1 MADEIN
7 GTSRQS
13 TVASRRQSVTL
24 RNNIT
29 DTALIF
35 EGGGMRASY
44 TSGFLNTLLENSLY
58 FDYAA
63 GISAGASNTVNY
75 LSRDTKRAKKSFVDL
90 VLEPEFGGWRSF
102 IKGEG
107 YFRAHYIYEETHY
120 PDAALPLDFET
131 FKSNPARLRIGAF
144 EMDNGRMHYF
154 TKNDI
159 NTVHDLA
166 KIVRSSSTLPIFML
180 PTRFQGKTYLD
191 GGLNSGIA
199 LDIAKKD
206 GYKKFFIVL
215 SRPRG
220 FRKAPFKLPVIIKA
234 YFRKQPHLADS
245 LLNSHKKYNQTLDE
259 LEELENEGRAFLVC
273 PETMPVTSM
282 ETNYAKLEE
291 SYKLGYAQGK
301 RDLPHWKEFLEVK

>member
-1 MADEIN
+1 M
-7 GTSRQS
+7 
-13 TVASRRQSVTL
+13 TL
-24 RNNIT
+24 VNNIT
-29 DTALIF
+29 DAALIF

-44 TSGFLNTLLENSLY
+44 TSGFLNTLLENGLY
-58 FDYAA
+58 FDYVA

-102 IKGEG
+102 FRGEG

-131 FKSNPARLRIGAF
+131 FMANPARLRIGAF
-144 EMDNGRMHYF
+144 EMGSGRMHYF
-154 TKNDI
+154 TKKDI
-159 NTVHDLA
+159 NTVRDLV
-166 KIVRSSSTLPIFML
+166 KIVRASSTLPFFML
-180 PTRFQGKTYLD
+180 PAEFQGKTYLD

-199 LDIAKKD
+199 LEIAKKD
-206 GYKKFFIVL
+206 GFKKFFIVL

-234 YFRKQPHLADS
+234 YFRNHPHLADA
-245 LLNSHKKYNQTLDE
+245 LLNSYKKYNQILDE
-259 LEELENEGRAFLVC
+259 LYELENKGRAFLVC

-282 ETNYAKLEE
+282 ETNYDKLEE

-301 RDLPHWKEFLEVK
+301 RDLPRWKEFLEVK